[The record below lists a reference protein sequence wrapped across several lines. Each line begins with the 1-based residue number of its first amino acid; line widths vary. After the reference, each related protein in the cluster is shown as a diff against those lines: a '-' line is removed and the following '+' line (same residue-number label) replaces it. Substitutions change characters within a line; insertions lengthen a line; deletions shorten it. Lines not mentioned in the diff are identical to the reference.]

1 MKILL
6 ISLKGLG
13 DTVYM
18 IPLIRRLREKYG
30 ETPMTLV
37 VRDRK
42 CIELFS
48 NCPYIRPVLIEYKK
62 TGPASLYGHLRTLL
76 NLRAESFDVSLTSYP
91 ANRLVYNLFAFAAGA
106 KKRITHRYDF
116 AAWRTLPFL
125 QNLRI
130 SSDRRKHQIEKNL
143 DLLSGLGLDPAA
155 ENPDMS
161 LWLSEPD
168 EEYARTFL
176 RDNGIDA
183 KTDLV
188 IGIHPSISK
197 AQVYKN
203 WAPGNINVFA
213 ELIDWLAGEYRAK
226 VLVFAGPDEKEAA
239 GRIISLAKHKPVQV
253 AGAETNK
260 IGTMLKSCRLFINT
274 DGGLGPLAAAA
285 GTTTITVLG
294 PTDPVVTAP
303 YGKNNT
309 AITLG
314 LKCAPCYMYPYESTA
329 PAIKC
334 TAPACMGVIDINKF
348 KEAVR
353 HHLGAGQRAAGPV
366 AGKP

>member
-30 ETPMTLV
+30 DASMTLV

-48 NCPYIRPVLIEYKK
+48 NCPYIRPVLIQYKK

-76 NLRAESFDVSLTSYP
+76 ALRAEGFDASLTSYP
-91 ANRLVYNLFAFAAGA
+91 ANRLVYNLFAFVAGA
-106 KKRITHRYDF
+106 KRRITHRYDF
-116 AAWRTLPFL
+116 AGWRTLPFL
-125 QNLRI
+125 QNFRV
-130 SSDRRKHQIEKNL
+130 SSDRKKHQVEKNL

-155 ENPDMS
+155 GRPDMS
-161 LWLSEPD
+161 LWLSEAD
-168 EEYARTFL
+168 GEYARAFL

-183 KTDLV
+183 GTDLV
-188 IGIHPSISK
+188 IGVHPSISK

-203 WAPGNINVFA
+203 WAPGNIGVFA
-213 ELIDWLAGEYRAK
+213 ELIDWLAEEYRAK
-226 VLVFAGPDEKEAA
+226 VLVLSGPDEKEAA
-239 GRIISLAKHKPVQV
+239 DSIISLAKHKPVPV

-260 IGTMLKSCRLFINT
+260 LAALLKSCRLFINT

-294 PTDPVVTAP
+294 PTDPAVTAP
-303 YGKNNT
+303 YGENNT

-314 LKCAPCYMYPYESTA
+314 LPCAPCYMYPYESTS

-334 TAPACMGVIDINKF
+334 KAPACMGVIDINKF
-348 KEAVR
+348 KEAVHR
-353 HHLGAGQRAAGPV
+353 HLGSGRSGSGAAPGRQ
-366 AGKP
+366 